1 MNPEMT
7 LDELENKLKET
18 LGEVLISAEQK
29 LGELTV
35 VVHPESWT
43 DIALQLR
50 DEFGFEQLIDLCGVD
65 FLTYYNW
72 AGKRFSVVIHL
83 LSVQQNIRLRVRTLL
98 SDDQYPQIASLEK
111 VWSSANWLEREAF
124 DLFGIVFVGHSDLR
138 RLLTDYGFIGHPF
151 RKDFPISGHVE
162 MRYDN
167 VQKRIVYV
175 PVTVVPREVTPR
187 KIRPEHYGDTQ

>member
-1 MNPEMT
+1 MTTEMT
-7 LDELENKLKET
+7 LDELENRLKT
-18 LGEVLISAEQK
+18 DLADVLVSAEQK

-35 VVHPESWT
+35 VVHPESWL
-43 DIALQLR
+43 DIALRLR
-50 DEFGFEQLIDLCGVD
+50 DQFGFEQLIDLCGVD
-65 FLTYYNW
+65 FLTYQNW
-72 AGKRFSVVIHL
+72 TGKRFGVVIHL
-83 LSVQQNIRLRVRTLL
+83 LSVQQNIRVRVRTLL
-98 SDDQYPQIASLEK
+98 TDDQYPQVSSLET

-167 VQKRIVYV
+167 EQKRIVYV
-175 PVTVVPREVTPR
+175 PVSILPREVIPR
-187 KIRPEHYGDTQ
+187 KTRPEHYGDTQ

>member
-1 MNPEMT
+1 MNPEIT

-72 AGKRFSVVIHL
+72 TGKRFSVVIHL